1 LPRLLTS
8 WRQEIGTRALARR
21 DSRRLC
27 VPIGPPRETIM
38 TANAAAPLWRTSAI
52 LVGRLIFA
60 AVFAMAAVFKFLGMA
75 DTAAYI
81 AAPGFPIPLL
91 LAWLAAFFE
100 SALVICLLT
109 GAFFSEA
116 ALLAAA
122 YVLFLAFAFHG
133 PSHWQGN
140 QAEFGFFVDH
150 FTFIAGLLFAAV
162 HGPGRV
168 LALSRGFIASA

>member
-1 LPRLLTS
+1 MS
-8 WRQEIGTRALARR
+8 I
-21 DSRRLC
+21 
-27 VPIGPPRETIM
+27 
-38 TANAAAPLWRTSAI
+38 NAPVPLWQSIAI

-60 AVFAMAAVFKFLGMA
+60 GVFIMAASFKFVGM
-75 DTAAYI
+75 DGTASYI
-81 AAPGFPIPLL
+81 ASAGFPFPLP
-91 LAWLAAFFE
+91 LAWVAAIFE
-100 SALVICLLT
+100 SVLAICLLT

-133 PSHWQGN
+133 PSHWTGN

-162 HGPGRV
+162 KGPGRV
-168 LALSRGFIASA
+168 LAQPQTMVGRS